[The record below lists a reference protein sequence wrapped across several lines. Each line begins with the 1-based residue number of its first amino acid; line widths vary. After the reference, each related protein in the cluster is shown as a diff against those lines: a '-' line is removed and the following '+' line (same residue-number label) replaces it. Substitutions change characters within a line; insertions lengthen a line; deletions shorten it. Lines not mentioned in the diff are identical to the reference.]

1 MKKTKLL
8 TLMLLSASLLSGC
21 GGTKEVDNTNQ
32 LNLDRLDL
40 LMNPLG
46 DGSYDVVATVTPSYA
61 TNKELTWELLWD
73 SDDASE
79 TDDDAWKEGKTI
91 TDYITK
97 TISEDTFTANIK
109 NVAAFGSQAK
119 VKVSVTAK
127 PSVNASLTINYRK
140 KNEIKEESGRK
151 LILKNTTSQCDM
163 TVPYYVQDSIGSLLR
178 TEEQNVTYEY
188 ANYFVWFKNAGPYV
202 HETWNA
208 EISVS
213 NSGQTHN
220 NLLAA
225 IGQNISYE
233 TGRTISTSVFYNIL
247 SGPGA
252 SYCVLEDFAYAINEH
267 PSASDWRA
275 AGASLSVPYKMYL
288 NGTRVNSGQHGTQWN
303 YALFDV
309 DQFILSPQGLSF
321 NQGSI
326 EF

>member
-73 SDDASE
+73 ADDASE

-109 NVAAFGSQAK
+109 NVAAFASQAK
-119 VKVSVTAK
+119 LKASVTAK
-127 PSVNASLTINYRK
+127 PSVNASVTINYRK
-140 KNEIKEESGRK
+140 KNIVKHDNNKFVLMTPSSDS
-151 LILKNTTSQCDM
+151 NM
-163 TVPYYVQDSIGSLLR
+163 TVPYYVGDSIGSLPR
-178 TEEQNVTYEY
+178 TETQNVTYQY
-188 ANYFVWFKNAGPYV
+188 ADYFVWRGGAMTSTV
-202 HETWNA
+202 TWSALIPCSGDGGSTSDLLGALAANFA
-208 EISVS
+208 TKTTRTVS
-213 NSGQTHN
+213 NS
-220 NLLAA
+220 
-225 IGQNISYE
+225 
-233 TGRTISTSVFYNIL
+233 VFYGVL
-247 SGPGA
+247 SGA
-252 SYCVLEDFAYAINEH
+252 SQYNVFEDFVYAMKSHSSGDAYRSQGGQVHI
-267 PSASDWRA
+267 
-275 AGASLSVPYKMYL
+275 PYKMFL
-288 NGTRVNSGQHGTQWN
+288 NGEQVYPASASQWA
-303 YALFDV
+303 YVQFDHSQV
-309 DQFILSPQGLSF
+309 SVSPQGVSF
-321 NQGSI
+321 NPGSI

>member
-46 DGSYDVVATVTPSYA
+46 DGSYDVVATVMPSYA

-73 SDDASE
+73 ADDASE

-109 NVAAFGSQAK
+109 NVAAFASQAK
-119 VKVSVTAK
+119 LKASVTAK
-127 PSVNASLTINYRK
+127 PSVNASVTINYRK

-151 LILKNTTSQCDM
+151 LVLKNTTSQCDM
-163 TVPYYVQDSIGSLLR
+163 TVPYYVQDSIGSLPR
-178 TEEQNVTYEY
+178 TESQNVTYEY
-188 ANYFVWFKNAGPYV
+188 ANYFVWFSNGPYV

-208 EISVS
+208 QISV
-213 NSGQTHN
+213 NNGGQTCN
-220 NLLAA
+220 DLLAA
-225 IGQNISYE
+225 IGLNIE
-233 TGRTISTSVFYNIL
+233 GQTGRTISTGVFYQIL
-247 SGPGA
+247 PQPQSG
-252 SYCVLEDFAYAINEH
+252 YCVLEDFAYAIKEH
-267 PSASDWRA
+267 PSADQWRSM
-275 AGASLSVPYKMYL
+275 GASLSVPYKMYL

-309 DQFILSPQGLSF
+309 DQFTLSPQGLSF
-321 NQGSI
+321 NQGNI